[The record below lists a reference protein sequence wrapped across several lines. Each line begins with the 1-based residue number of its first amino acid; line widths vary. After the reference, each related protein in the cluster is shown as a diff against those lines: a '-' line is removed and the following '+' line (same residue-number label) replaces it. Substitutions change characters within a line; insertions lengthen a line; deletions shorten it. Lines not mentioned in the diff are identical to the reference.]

1 MSLFFKTTGESA
13 VSFRSMLHCGLVI
26 TGLAP
31 ASAAFAAGGGG
42 GGRGGGGSATDASR
56 AMGGDSGPGGGAHK
70 MNRGRTSQPARLEWS
85 GTPSIVSVS

>member
-13 VSFRSMLHCGLVI
+13 VSFLSMLHCGLVI
-26 TGLAP
+26 TDLAL
-31 ASAAFAAGGGG
+31 ASAAFAAGG
-42 GGRGGGGSATDASR
+42 GGGGSATDASR
-56 AMGGDSGPGGGAHK
+56 AMGGDSGPGVGAHK

>member
-13 VSFRSMLHCGLVI
+13 VSFLSMLHCGLVI
-26 TGLAP
+26 TGLAL

-42 GGRGGGGSATDASR
+42 GGGGGSATDASR

>member
-1 MSLFFKTTGESA
+1 MSLFFKRTGESA
-13 VSFRSMLHCGLVI
+13 VSFLSMLNCGLVI
-26 TGLAP
+26 TGLAL

-42 GGRGGGGSATDASR
+42 GGGGGGSATDASR